1 MATMKRGY
9 VLHHRQFRESSV
21 IVNLLIEGEG
31 RVDAIT
37 RVGSG
42 KRSIKSILQPFQPLI
57 IQFSTKSES
66 KNLGLKNIT
75 QIESA
80 APAMPL
86 SGNSLYSGFYLN
98 ELLVRL
104 LSVEHQAEGIFLDY
118 HRALLALAKQFC
130 SSHLRY
136 FEMALLLEL
145 GALPSLA
152 YDTQG
157 DLLDNNCHYRFI
169 AQSGFIP
176 ILTNQES
183 HFTHG
188 KGSLSGTML
197 LALASQ
203 ELQPEQFNQAKGLM
217 RYLLTPLLG
226 NKPLLSRQLFT
237 KKTD

>member
-9 VLHHRQFRESSV
+9 VLHHRPFRESSV
-21 IVNLLIEGEG
+21 IVNLLIEGIG

-57 IQFSTKSES
+57 IQFSLQSEI
-66 KNLGLKNIT
+66 KNLGLKTIT
-75 QIESA
+75 HIESA
-80 APAMPL
+80 APAIPL
-86 SGNSLYSGFYLN
+86 AGNSLYSGFYLN

-104 LSVEHQAEGIFLDY
+104 LSVDHQAEGLFLAY
-118 HRALLALAKQFC
+118 HRALMSLAKGFC

-145 GALPSLA
+145 GAFPSLN
-152 YDTQG
+152 YDATG
-157 DLLDNNCHYRFI
+157 NALAADCHYRFI
-169 AQSGFIP
+169 AESGFLP
-176 ILTNQES
+176 VALSNES
-183 HFTHG
+183 HFFHG
-188 KGSLSGTML
+188 KGYLSGAML

-203 ELQPEQFNQAKGLM
+203 SLQADQLNQAKGLM

-226 NKPLLSRQLFT
+226 SKPLLSRQLFA
-237 KKTD
+237 KNAQ

>member
-1 MATMKRGY
+1 MKRGY
-9 VLHHRQFRESSV
+9 VLHHRPFRESSV
-21 IVNLLIEGEG
+21 IVNLLIEGVG

-37 RVGSG
+37 RMGSG

-57 IQFSTKSES
+57 IQFSAQSEA

-86 SGNSLYSGFYLN
+86 TGDSLYSGFYLN

-104 LSVEHQAEGIFLDY
+104 LSVEHQAEGLFLAY
-118 HRALLALAKQFC
+118 HRALMSLAKGFC

-145 GALPSLA
+145 GAFPSLN
-152 YDTQG
+152 YDSQG
-157 DLLDNNCHYRFI
+157 HELEAQCSYRFV
-169 AQSGFIP
+169 AQSGFLP
-176 ILTNQES
+176 VVQTKES
-183 HFTHG
+183 SFTHG
-188 KGSLSGTML
+188 KGCLSGAML
-197 LALASQ
+197 LALASHD
-203 ELQPEQFNQAKGLM
+203 LQTDHLNQAKGLM

-237 KKTD
+237 KNAQ

>member
-1 MATMKRGY
+1 
-9 VLHHRQFRESSV
+9 VLMS
-21 IVNLLIEGEG
+21 L
-31 RVDAIT
+31 
-37 RVGSG
+37 
-42 KRSIKSILQPFQPLI
+42 PLI
-57 IQFSTKSES
+57 IQFSAKSEA

-86 SGNSLYSGFYLN
+86 SANSLYSGFYLN

-104 LSVEHQAEGIFLDY
+104 LSVEHQAEGLFLDY

-145 GALPSLA
+145 GALPSLT

-157 DLLDNNCHYRFI
+157 DLLDSCCHYRFI
-169 AQSGFIP
+169 AESGFIP
-176 ILTNQES
+176 VVTNQDPS
-183 HFTHG
+183 FAHG
-188 KGSLSGTML
+188 KGCLSGSML
-197 LALASQ
+197 LALAAQ
-203 ELQPEQFNQAKGLM
+203 NLQPEQFNQAKGLM

-237 KKTD
+237 KKAD

>member
-1 MATMKRGY
+1 MKRGY

-21 IVNLLIEGEG
+21 IVNLLIEGVG

-42 KRSIKSILQPFQPLI
+42 KRSIKSILQPFQPLL
-57 IQFSTKSES
+57 IQFSAQSEA

-75 QIESA
+75 HIESA

-86 SGNSLYSGFYLN
+86 NGNSLYSGFYLN

-104 LSVEHQAEGIFLDY
+104 LTTEHQAEGLFLDY

-145 GALPSLA
+145 GAFPSLT

-157 DLLDNNCHYRFI
+157 ELLDKHCQYRFI
-169 AQSGFIP
+169 TESGFLP
-176 ILTNQES
+176 VANTQES
-183 HFTHG
+183 CFSHG
-188 KGSLSGTML
+188 KGCLSGAML
-197 LALASQ
+197 LALAAQ
-203 ELQPEQFNQAKGLM
+203 DLQPEQFNQAKGLM

-226 NKPLLSRQLFT
+226 NKPLLSRQLFSN
-237 KKTD
+237 KAD

>member
-1 MATMKRGY
+1 MKRGY
-9 VLHHRQFRESSV
+9 VLHHRPFRESSV
-21 IVNLLIEGEG
+21 IVNLLIEGVG

-57 IQFSTKSES
+57 IQFSAQSEA

-86 SGNSLYSGFYLN
+86 TGNSLYSGFYLN

-104 LSVEHQAEGIFLDY
+104 LSVEHQAEGLFLEY
-118 HRALLALAKQFC
+118 HRALMSLAKGFC

-145 GALPSLA
+145 GAFPSLN
-152 YDTQG
+152 YDSQG
-157 DLLDNNCHYRFI
+157 HELEAQCCYRFV
-169 AQSGFIP
+169 AESGFLP
-176 ILTNQES
+176 VVQTKDS
-183 HFTHG
+183 SFSHG
-188 KGSLSGTML
+188 KGNLTGAML

-203 ELQPEQFNQAKGLM
+203 NLQTDQLNQAKGLM

-226 NKPLLSRQLFT
+226 NKPLLSRQLFA
-237 KKTD
+237 KNAQ

>member
-1 MATMKRGY
+1 MKRGY
-9 VLHHRQFRESSV
+9 VLHHRPFRESSV
-21 IVNLLIEGEG
+21 IVNLLIEGVG

-57 IQFSTKSES
+57 IQFSAQSEA

-86 SGNSLYSGFYLN
+86 TGNSLYSGFYLN

-104 LSVEHQAEGIFLDY
+104 LSVEHQAEGLFLEY
-118 HRALLALAKQFC
+118 HRALMSLAKGFC

-136 FEMALLLEL
+136 FEMALLHEL
-145 GALPSLA
+145 GALPSLN
-152 YDTQG
+152 YDSQG
-157 DLLDNNCHYRFI
+157 HELEAQCCYRFV
-169 AQSGFIP
+169 AESGFLP
-176 ILTNQES
+176 VVQTKDS
-183 HFTHG
+183 SFSHG
-188 KGSLSGTML
+188 KGNLTGAML

-203 ELQPEQFNQAKGLM
+203 NLQTDQLNQAKGLM

-226 NKPLLSRQLFT
+226 NKPLLSRQLFA
-237 KKTD
+237 KNAQ

>member
-1 MATMKRGY
+1 
-9 VLHHRQFRESSV
+9 
-21 IVNLLIEGEG
+21 
-31 RVDAIT
+31 
-37 RVGSG
+37 
-42 KRSIKSILQPFQPLI
+42 
-57 IQFSTKSES
+57 
-66 KNLGLKNIT
+66 
-75 QIESA
+75 
-80 APAMPL
+80 MPL

-176 ILTNQES
+176 ILTSQES

-188 KGSLSGTML
+188 KGSLSGAML

>member
-9 VLHHRQFRESSV
+9 VLHHRPFRESSV
-21 IVNLLIEGEG
+21 IVNLLIEGVG

-57 IQFSTKSES
+57 IQFSAQSEA

-86 SGNSLYSGFYLN
+86 TGNSLYSGFYLN

-104 LSVEHQAEGIFLDY
+104 LSVEHQAEGLFLEY
-118 HRALLALAKQFC
+118 HRALMSLAKGFC

-145 GALPSLA
+145 GAFPSLN
-152 YDTQG
+152 YDSQG
-157 DLLDNNCHYRFI
+157 HELEAQCCYRFV
-169 AQSGFIP
+169 AESGFLP
-176 ILTNQES
+176 VVQTKDS
-183 HFTHG
+183 SFSHG
-188 KGSLSGTML
+188 KGNLTGAML

-203 ELQPEQFNQAKGLM
+203 NLQTDQLNQAKGLM

-226 NKPLLSRQLFT
+226 NKPLLSRQLFA
-237 KKTD
+237 KNAQ

>member
-1 MATMKRGY
+1 MQRGY

-21 IVNLLIEGEG
+21 IVNLLIEGVG

-57 IQFSTKSES
+57 IQFSAKSEA

-75 QIESA
+75 HIEAA

-86 SGNSLYSGFYLN
+86 GGYSLYSGFYLN

-104 LSVEHQAEGIFLDY
+104 LSVEHQAEGLFLDY

-145 GALPSLA
+145 GALPSLS

-157 DLLDNNCHYRFI
+157 DLLDKHCQYRFI
-169 AQSGFIP
+169 TESGFLP
-176 ILTNQES
+176 VVTTQES
-183 HFTHG
+183 YFSHG
-188 KGSLSGTML
+188 KGCLSGAML
-197 LALASQ
+197 LALAAQ
-203 ELQPEQFNQAKGLM
+203 DLQPDQFNQAKGLM
-217 RYLLTPLLG
+217 RYLLNPLLG
-226 NKPLLSRQLFT
+226 NKPLLSRQLFS
-237 KKTD
+237 KKAD